1 MPTDGQARREGS
13 APIALQPAVR
23 LWPLAVIAGA
33 AAVAAAWIWLAMET
47 ARSYKVLYTGQTI
60 LLMILATLLWIAF
73 ASRLAWRV
81 RCIWLVVIILP
92 LALLTLL
99 VRIDKVTG
107 DLIPIFA
114 WRFVP
119 KPHQTLAQPEAVAAT
134 GTPSRPEIDLSRS
147 QPADYPEFMGRHR
160 DATLHGIRLATD
172 WQAHPPRQVWRQPI
186 GGGWSSFSVVGD
198 YAFTQEQRGPHEL
211 VTCYELKSGR
221 LLWSYADDVYYESK
235 IAGDGPRATP
245 TIAAGRVYTMG
256 STGLVNCLDGATG
269 KRLWQRNVLDDTLP
283 ANTDWGKACS
293 PLIVDGQAI
302 VTGGSA
308 RGPSLVAYHAADGEL
323 AWKANDRPT
332 SKVSYG
338 SPMIVT
344 LAGARQILMLND
356 NTIAGY
362 DPNDG
367 KQLWEHDWPGS
378 EPKVTQP
385 LVVGSNRLAI
395 GSGYGVGTALFELS
409 VGDRGRLR
417 AREIWHTRNLKP
429 KFANLVC
436 REGAIFGLD
445 EGILTCLDLATGQRR
460 WKKGRYG
467 HGQLLLVENILLV
480 LAEDG
485 QLVLVEATPDAPR
498 ELATFPAL
506 EGKSW
511 SHPVLVP
518 PYLLLRNDHEA
529 ACYELRSHTSES
541 Q

>member
-1 MPTDGQARREGS
+1 MPTDGQDRPDAPAPAARKPG
-13 APIALQPAVR
+13 VR
-23 LWPLAVIAGA
+23 WWPLPVI
-33 AAVAAAWIWLAMET
+33 AAVASFAVAWIWLVVET
-47 ARSYKVLYTGQTI
+47 ARSYRVLYTGQTI
-60 LLMILATLLWIAF
+60 LLTILALLLWLAC
-73 ASRLAWRV
+73 ASRLAWRT
-81 RCIWLVVIILP
+81 RCIGLATIILP

-119 KPHQTLAQPEAVAAT
+119 KPHQTLTQPEPAAAT
-134 GTPSRPEIDLSRS
+134 SHESRPAIDLTLT
-147 QPADYPEFMGRHR
+147 QPADCPEFMGRHR

-172 WQAHPPRQVWRQPI
+172 WQEHPPRPLWRQPI

-198 YAFTQEQRGPHEL
+198 FALTQEQRGPHEL
-211 VTCYELKSGR
+211 VTCYELKTGK
-221 LLWSYADDVYYESK
+221 LLWTYGDEVYYESK

-269 KRLWQRNVLDDTLP
+269 KRLWQRNVLDDTSP

-293 PLIVDGQAI
+293 PLVIDGQVI

-308 RGPSLVAYHAADGEL
+308 RGPTLVAYRADNGEL
-323 AWKANDRPT
+323 AWKANDEPT
-332 SKVSYG
+332 SKASYG
-338 SPMIVT
+338 SPMIAT
-344 LAGARQILMLND
+344 LAGVRQILMLND

-362 DPNDG
+362 DPRDG

-385 LVVGSNRLAI
+385 LVVDPDRLLI

-409 VGDRGRLR
+409 SGEKGQLG
-417 AREIWHTRNLKP
+417 ARQLWHTRNLKP

-436 REGAIFGLD
+436 RNGAIYGLD
-445 EGILTCLDLATGQRR
+445 EGILTCLDLATGERR

-485 QLVLVEATPDAPR
+485 QLVLLEATPEAPR

-511 SHPVLVP
+511 SHPVLAP

-529 ACYELRSHTSES
+529 TCYEIQFRASDLR
-541 Q
+541 